1 MNHRAFRPAASN
13 EVARPTA
20 RWSNHIA
27 PRSDPALAPPRPHLR
42 RAVAGGYRA
51 DLNRDPVLSTERLEK
66 ACIVRLGGEI
76 DLYNAPAVR
85 EALLA
90 ACSEGPERVVV
101 DLSEVEFLDSTALG
115 ALVEARTR
123 LPNREGF
130 ILA

>member
-1 MNHRAFRPAASN
+1 M
-13 EVARPTA
+13 
-20 RWSNHIA
+20 
-27 PRSDPALAPPRPHLR
+27 
-42 RAVAGGYRA
+42 AGGYRV

-90 ACSEGPERVVV
+90 ACSDGPERVVV

-130 ILA
+130 ILAAPRPEARRALEIAGLDRHFAVHDTVPEALEKSI

>member
-1 MNHRAFRPAASN
+1 
-13 EVARPTA
+13 
-20 RWSNHIA
+20 
-27 PRSDPALAPPRPHLR
+27 
-42 RAVAGGYRA
+42 
-51 DLNRDPVLSTERLEK
+51 LNRDPVLSTERLDK
-66 ACIVRLGGEI
+66 ACIVRLCGEI

-90 ACSEGPERVVV
+90 ACSDGPERVVV

-130 ILA
+130 ILAAPGPEARRALEIAGLDRHFAVQDTVPEALEKSI